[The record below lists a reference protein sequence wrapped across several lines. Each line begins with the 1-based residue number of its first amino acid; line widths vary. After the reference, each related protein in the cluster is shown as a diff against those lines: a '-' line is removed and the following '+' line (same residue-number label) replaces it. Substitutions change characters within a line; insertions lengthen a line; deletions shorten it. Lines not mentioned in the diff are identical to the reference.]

1 MAARGREDNK
11 YPWKES
17 EETKDDRGCYNANYK
32 PGKGNYTKDGNLI
45 STRVGAY
52 TPNSN
57 GLYDM
62 AGNVAEW
69 TSTAYTESGVLQ
81 ASDINPD
88 IQYNAAPDDPYAMK
102 KKVVRGGSWKDVNA
116 FIVRMP
122 VRRSIR
128 MSNVRMWGSVA
139 YVHKWDIIR
148 RGNDKMVKW

>member
-1 MAARGREDNK
+1 MITQDKR
-11 YPWKES
+11 
-17 EETKDDRGCYNANYK
+17 KDERNGNQNNQNRWRSGAEKDQQT
-32 PGKGNYTKDGNLI
+32 GKGNYTKDGNLI

-116 FIVRMP
+116 FIRSDARTAEYQNEQRSYVGFRCVRTQ
-122 VRRSIR
+122 VGY
-128 MSNVRMWGSVA
+128 NKKG
-139 YVHKWDIIR
+139 K
-148 RGNDKMVKW
+148 

>member
-69 TSTAYTESGVLQ
+69 TSTAYTESGVLKQ
-81 ASDINPD
+81 VTSNPD
-88 IQYNAAPDDPYAMK
+88 IQYKAGAGDPYAMK
-102 KKVVRGGSWKDVNA
+102 KKVCVV
-116 FIVRMP
+116 
-122 VRRSIR
+122 
-128 MSNVRMWGSVA
+128 
-139 YVHKWDIIR
+139 VH
-148 RGNDKMVKW
+148 GKM